1 MKLEAAPILA
11 QAGIAVG
18 TGGGQ
23 GYGDDASGPQVDEG
37 VEESPQSTQVVGKVS
52 GVDVTEEE
60 LNAAVATEIGQL
72 SGNERTVAHITK
84 LFGEDLLLA
93 FRDPSSSVREE
104 ALEGM
109 QDVLWSNG
117 PLLGSAEEAAAS
129 LEACL
134 DLVKRAL
141 ADSAM
146 AVQSAGLE
154 MLKTLVVTHNR
165 KLGALCVTCH
175 VLFVFI
181 TLAALCTGGEIEHAD
196 P

>member
-1 MKLEAAPILA
+1 
-11 QAGIAVG
+11 
-18 TGGGQ
+18 
-23 GYGDDASGPQVDEG
+23 
-37 VEESPQSTQVVGKVS
+37 
-52 GVDVTEEE
+52 
-60 LNAAVATEIGQL
+60 
-72 SGNERTVAHITK
+72 
-84 LFGEDLLLA
+84 
-93 FRDPSSSVREE
+93 
-104 ALEGM
+104 
-109 QDVLWSNG
+109 
-117 PLLGSAEEAAAS
+117 